1 MHHALDRNEK
11 SRDFSYQKKKSTLP
25 VIVKTMNT
33 STSLFTR
40 GAHSHGNNDSR
51 GECTIEQGAYDTPL
65 HIAAIFILVAIS
77 LIGTLVPKLTKKH
90 LSQRVQSKYI
100 RSFKLIGSGIII
112 STAVIHMFLPG
123 VLIFDSG
130 CVAEVFDSYG
140 AWAGCFCIFG
150 FLIAHLV
157 QILTCCTQY
166 IRSQRKDEESHV
178 VQDHSKM
185 LNIVSLISLEFGI
198 AFHSVLIGVTL
209 GTTTE
214 DFVALMIAIS
224 FHQFFEGLALS
235 SVVSEFIQ
243 EKSNL
248 SFYLLSI
255 YILSTPVGCL
265 IGIVSRNLLAEN
277 VIGSNSI
284 QGILESTSAGILIY
298 NSTVNLLQ
306 PLFSS
311 KEYHDSPNSSKLL
324 DALCVW
330 VGCIIMAII
339 GYWA

>member
-1 MHHALDRNEK
+1 
-11 SRDFSYQKKKSTLP
+11 
-25 VIVKTMNT
+25 MNT
-33 STSLFTR
+33 STASLFTR
-40 GAHSHGNNDSR
+40 EGGHSHGSDGPI
-51 GECTIEQGAYDTPL
+51 GECTVEQGEYDTTL
-65 HIAAIFILVAIS
+65 HVAAIFILVAVS
-77 LIGTLVPKLTKKH
+77 FIGTMVPKLTMKNF
-90 LSQRVQSKYI
+90 SQRIQSKYI

-112 STAVIHMFLPG
+112 STAIIHMLLPG

-130 CVAEVFDSYG
+130 CVSEIFDSYE
-140 AWAGCFCIFG
+140 AWAGCFCILG

-157 QILTCCTQY
+157 QILTCCTKY
-166 IRSQRKDEESHV
+166 IRSQRNDEESHA

-185 LNIVSLISLEFGI
+185 LNKVSLISLEFGI

-243 EKSNL
+243 EKSKL
-248 SFYLLSI
+248 TFYMLSI

-265 IGIVSRNLLAEN
+265 VGIISRTFLADN
-277 VIGSNSI
+277 VIMSNSV

-311 KEYHDSPNSSKLL
+311 TEYHESSNSSKLL

-330 VGCIIMAII
+330 IGCIIMAII